1 MASPTADPTRPA
13 QAPPEPVQDA
23 PAGPGKLTLIAVLL
37 AVFVVPT
44 SISGTAVALPDI
56 GAGTGAAQGSASLQ
70 WVVNAFNLAFACFT
84 LGWGSLADLIGRI
97 RAFALGAAV
106 FALASLACAVAPNV
120 YVLDGARALAGLG
133 GAAIFAC
140 GSAIISSAFE
150 GPARAKAF
158 ALFGTVAGVGVALGP
173 TVSGPAVDALGW
185 RWIFGLQAIVLAVVL
200 ACVPVIARSVR
211 EPVGGGGRLDVR
223 GAVVFVLAMAALTYA
238 IVQGSA
244 WGWASAGTLGL
255 LLASLVL
262 FGAFGA
268 LAKRTAAPLLDLS
281 VIRDRR
287 FLAYTLVP
295 VAASF
300 GFVTQ
305 LTYLP
310 SYLATVADYS
320 ASAAGTTMLLLTIPV
335 LVLPMVGAKLV
346 ERGTSPLAVV
356 FASLLCLV
364 VGDLA
369 LLVLGPDTSLAV
381 MAPAMLVTGAGMG
394 LSAGLVDGQALAMIE
409 PAKAG
414 MAAGFLNTLRLGS
427 EAIAVAV
434 FGSVLA
440 SLAASDGSGSG
451 TSSYNDAFHV
461 LLWVMAGVCLLL
473 GLLVVSLA
481 RGGDRGKD
489 AEVSTP

>member
-1 MASPTADPTRPA
+1 MTPPLADPTRPA
-13 QAPPEPVQDA
+13 GAPPERSA
-23 PAGPGKLTLIAVLL
+23 PAPAPAVPGTRKLTLVAVLL

-56 GAGTGAAQGSASLQ
+56 GVSTGADPGSAALQ
-70 WVVNAFNLAFACFT
+70 WVVNAFNLSFACFT
-84 LGWGSLADLIGRI
+84 LVWGSLADLVGRI

-106 FALASLACAVAPNV
+106 FALASVACAVAPNV

-140 GSAIISSAFE
+140 GSAILSSAFD

-173 TVSGPAVDALGW
+173 TVSGPAVDTLGW
-185 RWIFGLQAIVLAVVL
+185 RWIFGLQAVVLAAVL
-200 ACVPVIARSVR
+200 ACVPVIARGVR
-211 EPVGGGGRLDVR
+211 EPVHRSGRLDVR
-223 GAVVFVLAMAALTYA
+223 GAAVFVLAMAALTYA

-244 WGWASAGTLGL
+244 WGWASPATLGL
-255 LLASLVL
+255 LLAALVL
-262 FGAFGA
+262 FAAFRA
-268 LAKRTAAPLLDLS
+268 LAGRTEAPLLDLS
-281 VIRDRR
+281 VVRDRR

-310 SYLATVADYS
+310 SYLSTVAGYS
-320 ASAAGTTMLLLTIPV
+320 ASAAGTTMLLLTLPV
-335 LVLPMVGAKLV
+335 LALPMAGAKLV
-346 ERGTSPLAVV
+346 ERGTSALAVV
-356 FASLLCLV
+356 LASLLCLV
-364 VGDLA
+364 VGDLS
-369 LLVLGPDTSLAV
+369 LLLLGPDTSLAV
-381 MAPAMLVTGAGMG
+381 LAPAMLVTGAGMG
-394 LSAGLVDGQALAMIE
+394 LSAGLVDGRALAMVE

-440 SLAASDGSGSG
+440 SLVASDGADAA
-451 TSSYNDAFHV
+451 SYDSAFHA
-461 LLWVMAGVCLLL
+461 LLWAMAGVCLLL
-473 GLLVVSLA
+473 GLLIVGLA
-481 RGGDRGKD
+481 RGGGAARE
-489 AEVSTP
+489 AR

>member
-1 MASPTADPTRPA
+1 MASQTTDPAIPAPTA
-13 QAPPEPVQDA
+13 PPGTDTTPKQ
-23 PAGPGKLTLIAVLL
+23 PGGGGLTLFAVLL

-44 SISGTAVALPDI
+44 SISGTAVALPAIGLDT
-56 GAGTGAAQGSASLQ
+56 GAGSAPLQ
-70 WVVNAFNLAFACFT
+70 WVVNGFNVAFACFT
-84 LGWGSLADLIGRI
+84 LVWGSLADLIGRI
-97 RAFALGAAV
+97 RAFAIGAAV
-106 FALASLACAVAPNV
+106 FAVASVGCAVAPNV
-120 YVLDGARALAGLG
+120 YVLDGARVLAGIG

-158 ALFGTVAGVGVALGP
+158 ALFGAVAGIGVALGP
-173 TVSGPAVDALGW
+173 TVSGPAVDSLGW

-200 ACVPVIARSVR
+200 ACVPAIAKKVN
-211 EPVGGGGRLDVR
+211 EQPAQGGRLDVR
-223 GAVVFVLAMAALTYA
+223 GAVVFVLAMASLTYA
-238 IVQGSA
+238 IVQGSE

-255 LLASLVL
+255 LVVAAVLLAV
-262 FGAFGA
+262 FGW
-268 LAKRTAAPLLDLS
+268 LSKNTEAPLLDLS
-281 VIRDRR
+281 VVRNRR

-310 SYLATVADYS
+310 SYLSAVAGYS
-320 ASAAGTTMLLLTIPV
+320 ASAAGTTMLLLTVPV
-335 LVLPMVGAKLV
+335 LALPLVGAKLV

-356 FASLLCLV
+356 LASLLCLV

-369 LLVLGPDTSLAV
+369 LLLLGPDTSVFA

-394 LSAGLVDGQALAMIE
+394 LSAGLVDGQALAMVE
-409 PAKAG
+409 EEKAG

-434 FGSVLA
+434 FGSALTSMVTTDGSA
-440 SLAASDGSGSG
+440 AEHAASYDS
-451 TSSYNDAFHV
+451 AFHN
-461 LLWVMAGVCLLL
+461 LLWAMAAVSLVL
-473 GLLVVSLA
+473 GLLVVVLA
-481 RGGDRGKD
+481 RRGAD
-489 AEVSTP
+489 STR